1 MEDIL
6 VLALYILAAAGVS
19 LVVRF
24 YDYPKTEFVFGEV
37 FKAFVGSL
45 IAVAF
50 TVWFMGDADIFKP
63 EMFAI
68 VAGAGVGG
76 MSVVRGILDRFK
88 PAE

>member
-1 MEDIL
+1 MEEMVML
-6 VLALYILAAAGVS
+6 GLYILAASGVS

-24 YDYPKTEFVFGEV
+24 YDYPKTEFSGVEV
-37 FKAFVGSL
+37 GKAFIGSV
-45 IAVAF
+45 IAVAL

-76 MSVVRGILDRFK
+76 MSVVRGMLDRFK
-88 PAE
+88 KAE